1 MSNSYRKGYRAE
13 KKVADLV
20 GGKRVGIL
28 GKEDISDPKGVFSY
42 EVKMRKK
49 LPKFLKDCY
58 EQACANCGAGKHPVV
73 VLKEKG
79 KRYDDAFVIMRLR
92 NFLSWLHKKGK

>member
-1 MSNSYRKGYRAE
+1 MSNSYRKGYVAE

-58 EQACANCGAGKHPVV
+58 EQARKNCPATKHPVV
-73 VLKEKG
+73 VLKEKN
-79 KRYDDAFVIMRLR
+79 KRYDDALVVMRFK
-92 NFLSWLHKKGK
+92 NFKSVFLKEK

>member
-1 MSNSYRKGYRAE
+1 M
-13 KKVADLV
+13 

-28 GKEDISDPKGVFSY
+28 GKEDISDPQGRFSY

-58 EQACANCGAGKHPVV
+58 AQARANCGVGKHPVV
-73 VLKEKG
+73 ILKEKN
-79 KRYDDAFVIMRLR
+79 KRYNDAYVIMRLK
-92 NFLSWLHKKGK
+92 NFLSCFFEEK